1 MADKS
6 IVSKKIPYQ
15 GAVDTKGID
24 KTPIEAS
31 VFPFPNSLDLSK
43 DVARIK
49 KGRGGD
55 LGSNS
60 KVPAQYVGGYND
72 IKPYSKVVKKNP

>member
-60 KVPAQYVGGYND
+60 RVPAQYVGGYND

>member
-24 KTPIEAS
+24 KTPIEA
-31 VFPFPNSLDLSK
+31 VRFPFPNSLDLSK

-60 KVPAQYVGGYND
+60 RVPAQYVGGYND

>member
-1 MADKS
+1 MADS

-15 GAVDTKGID
+15 GAVDTKGKD
-24 KTPIEAS
+24 KTPIGVE
-31 VFPFPNSLDLSK
+31 FPFKNSKDLMKSDLSK
-43 DVARIK
+43 P
-49 KGRGGD
+49 RGGE

-60 KVPAQYVGGYND
+60 KVPAQYVGGYTD

>member
-6 IVSKKIPYQ
+6 IVSRKIPYQ

-24 KTPIEAS
+24 KTPIEP
-31 VFPFPNSLDLSK
+31 VRFPFPGSK
-43 DVARIK
+43 DLGKDEAAIT
-49 KGRGGD
+49 KGRGGA

-60 KVPAQYVGGYND
+60 RVPAQYVGGYTD

>member
-1 MADKS
+1 MAES
-6 IVSKKIPYQ
+6 IINKKIPYQ
-15 GAVDTKGID
+15 GAVDRKGID
-24 KTPIEAS
+24 KTPIEANA
-31 VFPFPNSLDLSK
+31 FPFPNSLDLSK

-60 KVPAQYVGGYND
+60 KVPAQYVGGYTD

>member
-1 MADKS
+1 MAES
-6 IVSKKIPYQ
+6 IIDKKIPYQ
-15 GAVDTKGID
+15 GAVDTKGKD
-24 KTPIEAS
+24 KTPIDG
-31 VFPFPNSLDLSK
+31 VKFPFPNSLDLSK

-60 KVPAQYVGGYND
+60 AVPAQFVGGYTD
-72 IKPYSKVVKKNP
+72 IKPYSKVVKKNK